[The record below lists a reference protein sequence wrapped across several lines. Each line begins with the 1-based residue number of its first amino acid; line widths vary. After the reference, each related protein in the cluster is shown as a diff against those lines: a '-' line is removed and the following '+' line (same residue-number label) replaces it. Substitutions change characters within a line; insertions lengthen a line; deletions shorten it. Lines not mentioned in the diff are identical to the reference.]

1 MLLLDAYGGNVR
13 ILTRARIAPA
23 RTLAPQSKGPNIP
36 PSPEARVNQ
45 NGTMES
51 FGRAR
56 AEFADFRR
64 AYVCQGPLRPKS
76 GVGGCGHP
84 GVSQQIQSIR
94 FCSGCRSIAIKV
106 RHALIK
112 RLDLVPDR
120 LGYRTSHSCIEADF

>member
-13 ILTRARIAPA
+13 VLTRARIAPA

-36 PSPEARVNQ
+36 PSPEARVKQ

-84 GVSQQIQSIR
+84 GASQQIKSIR
-94 FCSGCRSIAIKV
+94 FYS
-106 RHALIK
+106 
-112 RLDLVPDR
+112 RLSVYCD
-120 LGYRTSHSCIEADF
+120 